1 MYCYRL
7 KKLYICN
14 PKIKYMNLEGII
26 NVAGRSGLYKVVS
39 QGNNTVIA
47 ESLTDGRR
55 TPLFSHNQSNMLEE
69 IGIYT
74 YNDTKPL
81 SDIFDNIA
89 IRENAKQA
97 LSHKSS
103 TNQLTDYFRE
113 ILADYD
119 EERVYISDIKK
130 VIQWYNT
137 MQSHGLIKIPKTE
150 KKEVK
155 TTKKKSTTKK

>member
-1 MYCYRL
+1 
-7 KKLYICN
+7 
-14 PKIKYMNLEGII
+14 MNLEGII
-26 NVAGRSGLYKVVS
+26 NVAGKPGLYKVVS

-47 ESLTDGRR
+47 ESLADGKK

-74 YNDTKPL
+74 YDDTKPI
-81 SDIFDNIA
+81 SEIFDAIA
-89 IRENAKQA
+89 IKENKGQA

-130 VIQWYNT
+130 VIQWYNA
-137 MQSHGLIKIPKTE
+137 MQKKGLIELPKVE

-155 TTKKKSTTKK
+155 SPKKKSTPKK

>member
-1 MYCYRL
+1 
-7 KKLYICN
+7 
-14 PKIKYMNLEGII
+14 MNLEGII
-26 NVAGRSGLYKVVS
+26 NVAGKPGLYKVVS

-47 ESLTDGRR
+47 ESLADGKK

-74 YNDTKPL
+74 YDDTIPL
-81 SDIFDNIA
+81 SEIFDAIA
-89 IRENAKQA
+89 IKENLGKA

-130 VIQWYNT
+130 VIQWYNA
-137 MQSHGLIKIPKTE
+137 MQQYGLIKLPKPKKE
-150 KKEVK
+150 KKPI
-155 TTKKKSTTKK
+155 KKAASQKK

>member
-1 MYCYRL
+1 
-7 KKLYICN
+7 
-14 PKIKYMNLEGII
+14 MNLEGII
-26 NVAGRSGLYKVVS
+26 NVAGKPGLYKVIS

-47 ESLTDGRR
+47 ESLADGKK
-55 TPLFSHNQSNMLEE
+55 TPLFSHNQSNMLDE

-74 YNDTKPL
+74 YDDTKPL
-81 SDIFDNIA
+81 SEIFDEIA
-89 IRENAKQA
+89 IKENKGQA

-130 VIQWYNT
+130 VIQWYNA
-137 MQSHGLIKIPKTE
+137 MQQYGLIKLPKPQKKE
-150 KKEVK
+150 KK
-155 TTKKKSTTKK
+155 TAKKSASQKK

>member
-1 MYCYRL
+1 
-7 KKLYICN
+7 
-14 PKIKYMNLEGII
+14 MNLEGII
-26 NVAGRSGLYKVVS
+26 NVAGKPGLYKVVS
-39 QGNNTVIA
+39 QGKNTVIA
-47 ESLTDGRR
+47 ESLADGKK

-74 YNDTKPL
+74 YDDTKPI
-81 SDIFDNIA
+81 SEIFDAIA
-89 IRENAKQA
+89 IKENEGQA

-130 VIQWYNT
+130 VIQWYNA
-137 MQSHGLIKIPKTE
+137 MQKHGLIKLPKAE
-150 KKEVK
+150 KKE
-155 TTKKKSTTKK
+155 KKPAKKAASQKK

>member
-1 MYCYRL
+1 
-7 KKLYICN
+7 
-14 PKIKYMNLEGII
+14 MNLEGII
-26 NVAGRSGLYKVVS
+26 NVAGKPGLYKVVL
-39 QGNNTVIA
+39 QAKNTVIA
-47 ESLTDGRR
+47 ESLTDGKK

-74 YNDTKPL
+74 YDDTKPL
-81 SDIFDNIA
+81 SGIFDAIA
-89 IRENAKQA
+89 IKENEGQA

-130 VIQWYNT
+130 VIQWYNA
-137 MQSHGLIKIPKTE
+137 MQQYGLIKLPKPE
-150 KKEVK
+150 KKEK
-155 TTKKKSTTKK
+155 KPAKKSASQKK

>member
-1 MYCYRL
+1 
-7 KKLYICN
+7 
-14 PKIKYMNLEGII
+14 MNLEGII
-26 NVAGRSGLYKVVS
+26 NVVGKPGLYKVVS
-39 QGNNTVIA
+39 QGKNTVIA
-47 ESLTDGRR
+47 EALTDGKK

-74 YNDTKPL
+74 YDETKPL
-81 SDIFDNIA
+81 SDIFDAIA
-89 IRENAKQA
+89 IKENAEQA

-130 VIQWYNT
+130 VIQWYNA
-137 MQSHGLIKIPKTE
+137 MQKHGLIKLPKPEKEE
-150 KKEVK
+150 KKPA
-155 TTKKKSTTKK
+155 KKAASQKK